1 MLITGVM
8 PLTFAK
14 MAEFKGVSKFL
25 LSFLRFFE
33 DLKVCASGIRF
44 LAKKRKKYLT
54 GCEKKRY
61 IRVRTALCG
70 HNFKKRERIM
80 NKKILSISAVLA
92 AAALSFGFET
102 WNGADGVARV
112 ETGLD
117 AGEDN
122 SGYWYFYA
130 DGADGGAS
138 VVQWAAE
145 PDPDYGGLEPVL
157 EACGDGICGTYT
169 LDKGTLDY
177 DPFIGIGFNVGG
189 ADAAGKAIPVD
200 VSSLSGVCISFSVDH
215 AATLELGLG
224 DATDAKIGYANP
236 AYDLG
241 KSATAVKTANVPW
254 SKFAQPSW
262 AKADQSISI
271 DEALATVA
279 SIKMKVQAK
288 TGSAGQ
294 FKITQV
300 GEAGKCGEIAIGAK
314 ALQSSLKAQLAGR
327 TLSFGKSVAKAEIVN
342 LQGQVVMA
350 ASSVK
355 TMDLSKLQAGVYMVR
370 AMGLSQQIMLK

>member
-1 MLITGVM
+1 
-8 PLTFAK
+8 
-14 MAEFKGVSKFL
+14 
-25 LSFLRFFE
+25 
-33 DLKVCASGIRF
+33 
-44 LAKKRKKYLT
+44 
-54 GCEKKRY
+54 
-61 IRVRTALCG
+61 
-70 HNFKKRERIM
+70 M
-80 NKKILSISAVLA
+80 NKKILSTSAILA
-92 AAALSFGFET
+92 AATLSFGFVT
-102 WNGADGVARV
+102 WNGADGIARV
-112 ETGLD
+112 DTELD

-122 SGYWYFYA
+122 SGYWYTYNDA
-130 DGADGGAS
+130 ADGGGS
-138 VVQWAAE
+138 VVDWKVA
-145 PDPDYGGLEPVL
+145 PDEEYGGLEPVL
-157 EACGDGICGTYT
+157 EACETGVCGSYT

-189 ADAAGKAIPVD
+189 ANAAGKAIPVD
-200 VSSLSGVCISFSVDH
+200 ASSMKGVCITLSVTH

-224 DATDAKIGYANP
+224 DDNDAKIGYANP

-241 KSATAVKTANVPW
+241 KSATGKTADVPW

-271 DEALATVA
+271 DEAVASLA
-279 SIKMKVQAK
+279 SIKVKVQAK
-288 TGSAGQ
+288 TGSAGD
-294 FKITQV
+294 FNIMQV
-300 GEAGKCGEIAIGAK
+300 GDYQQCTPAIGSK
-314 ALQSSLKAQLAGR
+314 AIQSSLKAQLAGR

>member
-1 MLITGVM
+1 MLVTDVM

-102 WNGADGVARV
+102 WNGADGIARV
-112 ETGLD
+112 DTGLD

-130 DGADGGAS
+130 DDADGGGS
-138 VVQWAAE
+138 VVQWAA
-145 PDPDYGGLEPVL
+145 DPDEEYGGLEPVL

-200 VSSLSGVCISFSVDH
+200 ASSMKGVCMTLSVTH

-224 DATDAKIGYANP
+224 DANDAKIGYANP
-236 AYDLG
+236 AFDMG
-241 KSATAVKTANVPW
+241 KSATGKSVDVPW
-254 SKFAQPSW
+254 AKFAQPSW

-271 DEALATVA
+271 DEAVASLA
-279 SIKMKVQAK
+279 SIKVKVQAK
-288 TGSAGQ
+288 TGSTGE
-294 FKITQV
+294 FNIMQV
-300 GEAGKCGEIAIGAK
+300 GDYGQCGTAIGAK
-314 ALQSSLKAQLAGR
+314 AMQSSLKAQLAGR

>member
-1 MLITGVM
+1 
-8 PLTFAK
+8 
-14 MAEFKGVSKFL
+14 
-25 LSFLRFFE
+25 
-33 DLKVCASGIRF
+33 
-44 LAKKRKKYLT
+44 
-54 GCEKKRY
+54 
-61 IRVRTALCG
+61 
-70 HNFKKRERIM
+70 M

-102 WNGADGVARV
+102 WNGADGIARV
-112 ETGLD
+112 DTGLD

-122 SGYWYFYA
+122 SGYWYNYNDA
-130 DGADGGAS
+130 ADGGES
-138 VVQWAAE
+138 VVTWAAD

-157 EACGDGICGTYT
+157 EACGTGICGTYT
-169 LDKGTLDY
+169 LGKGTLDY

-200 VSSLSGVCISFSVDH
+200 ASNDMKGVCITLSVTH

-224 DATDAKIGYANP
+224 DANDAKIGYANP
-236 AYDLG
+236 AYELG
-241 KSATAVKTANVPW
+241 KSATGKTADVPW

-271 DEALATVA
+271 DEAVASLA
-279 SIKMKVQAK
+279 SIKVKVQAK
-288 TGSAGQ
+288 TGSTGE
-294 FKITQV
+294 FNIMQV
-300 GEAGKCGEIAIGAK
+300 GDYNKCTVAIGAK
-314 ALQSSLKAQLAGR
+314 AMQSSLKAQLAGR

>member
-1 MLITGVM
+1 
-8 PLTFAK
+8 
-14 MAEFKGVSKFL
+14 
-25 LSFLRFFE
+25 
-33 DLKVCASGIRF
+33 
-44 LAKKRKKYLT
+44 
-54 GCEKKRY
+54 
-61 IRVRTALCG
+61 
-70 HNFKKRERIM
+70 M

-102 WNGADGVARV
+102 WNGADGIARV
-112 ETGLD
+112 DTGLD

-122 SGYWYFYA
+122 SGYWYNYNDA
-130 DGADGGAS
+130 ADGGES
-138 VVQWAAE
+138 VVTWAAD

-157 EACGDGICGTYT
+157 EACGTGICGTYT
-169 LDKGTLDY
+169 LGKGTLDY

-200 VSSLSGVCISFSVDH
+200 ASNDMKGVCITFSVTH

-224 DATDAKIGYANP
+224 DANDAKIGYANP

-241 KSATAVKTANVPW
+241 KSATGKTADVPW

-271 DEALATVA
+271 DEAVASLA
-279 SIKMKVQAK
+279 SIKVKVQAK
-288 TGSAGQ
+288 TGSTGE
-294 FKITQV
+294 FNIMQV
-300 GEAGKCGEIAIGAK
+300 GDYNGCTVAIGAK
-314 ALQSSLKAQLAGR
+314 AMQSSLKAQLAGR

>member
-14 MAEFKGVSKFL
+14 KAEFKGVSKFL

-80 NKKILSISAVLA
+80 NKKILSISA
-92 AAALSFGFET
+92 
-102 WNGADGVARV
+102 
-112 ETGLD
+112 LD

-157 EACGDGICGTYT
+157 EACENGICGTYT

-200 VSSLSGVCISFSVDH
+200 VSSLSGVCITFSVDH

-224 DATDAKIGYANP
+224 DANDAKIGYANP
-236 AYDLG
+236 AYDMG
-241 KSATAVKTANVPW
+241 KSATGKSVDVPW
-254 SKFAQPSW
+254 AKFAQPSW

-271 DEALATVA
+271 EEAVASLA
-279 SIKMKVQAK
+279 SIKVKVQAK
-288 TGSAGQ
+288 TGSTGE
-294 FKITQV
+294 FNIMQV
-300 GEAGKCGEIAIGAK
+300 GDYGKCGTIAIGAK
-314 ALQSSLKAQLAGR
+314 AIKSSLKAQLAGR